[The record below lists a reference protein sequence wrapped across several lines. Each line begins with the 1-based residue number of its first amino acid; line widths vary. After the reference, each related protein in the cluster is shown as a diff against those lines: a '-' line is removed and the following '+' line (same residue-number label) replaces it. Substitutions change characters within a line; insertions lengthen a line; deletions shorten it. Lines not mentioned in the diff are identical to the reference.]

1 MAECPDDSDLSRE
14 MSMEKTPE
22 ELFKE
27 REKRIFDAIQ
37 LKVPDRVP
45 ISAFGSFF
53 SAKYSGFTCREVMYN
68 LEKTEQASLRFLQEF
83 QPDTGENPFM
93 FTFLGA
99 QLESIG
105 YNRLAWPGH
114 GLNEMS
120 PYQYLEKE
128 LMTAAEYDEYLFDPT
143 DFVIRKVWP
152 RIFDALK
159 PFQNLPSLQTV
170 TDYMSVATFAAFA
183 ESAMQKSL
191 ESIVNTGKIVQQAF
205 AAAMKFDQELVELGF
220 PILMGS
226 AALVPFDYISDIL
239 RGTKGAMVDMRR
251 VPDKLLAMIEKVYPI
266 LLKMGLMAKW
276 GGKKG
281 VFMPLHKCLDGY
293 MSPDQFKTFYWPW
306 LKKMIEIF
314 IGEGLIPMILWE
326 GHCDTRLEWIGD
338 IPKGKALYMFER
350 TDMFKAKEV
359 LGDVVCLQGNVPLSL
374 LVGGTPDDVKDYC
387 KKLIDKVGKGGGLIL
402 APATSLDDAKPE
414 NVKAM
419 FDVTKEYGVY
429 R

>member
-1 MAECPDDSDLSRE
+1 
-14 MSMEKTPE
+14 MEKTPSD
-22 ELFKE
+22 LLKE
-27 REKRIFDAIQ
+27 REKRVFDAIQ
-37 LKVPDRVP
+37 LEVPDRVP

-53 SAKYSGFTCREVMYN
+53 SARYCGFTCRDLMYDRD
-68 LEKTEQASLRFLQEF
+68 KAEQAALRFLQDF
-83 QPDTGENPFM
+83 QPDLGENPFM

-114 GLNEMS
+114 GLDDMS
-120 PYQYLEKE
+120 PYQFLERE
-128 LMTAAEYDEYLFDPT
+128 MMTAAEYDEYLYDPT

-152 RIFDALK
+152 RIFESLK
-159 PFQNLPSLQTV
+159 PFETLPPLQMV

-183 ESAMQKSL
+183 EPAMQKAL
-191 ESIVNTGKIVQQAF
+191 ESIVNTGKIVQQSF
-205 AAAMKFDQELVELGF
+205 SAARMFNQKLAELGF
-220 PILMGS
+220 PVIMGS

-239 RGTKGAMVDMRR
+239 RGTKGVMLDMRR
-251 VPDKLLAMIEKVYPI
+251 GPDKLLAMVEKVYPMM
-266 LLKMGLMAKW
+266 LRMGLMAKW

-281 VFMPLHKCLDGY
+281 VFIPLHKCLDGY

-306 LKKMIEIF
+306 LKKMVETF
-314 IGEGLIPMILWE
+314 ISEDLIPMILWE
-326 GHCDTRLEWIGD
+326 GHCDTRLELIGD

-359 LGDVVCLQGNVPLSL
+359 LGDVVCLQGNVPLSI

-387 KKLIDKVGKGGGLIL
+387 KKMIDKVGKGGGFIM